1 MRIVVVDAL
10 PLRPSLPPSRAAAAD
25 YVQVMR
31 LHAEAKKLSL
41 SLSASTGNS
50 GGGGGGGWAAVVA
63 DSKRPFTEE
72 Y

>member
-31 LHAEAKKLSL
+31 LHAEAKKHSH
-41 SLSASTGNS
+41 SAPTGNS